1 MLAICYFSN
10 LLFNRVLHI
19 PTQSLAMRTTECSK
33 NFLGFSFIILLLL
46 LLFYMNAES
55 YTMLYFNKCVITQ
68 HKTFKIQFDL

>member
-19 PTQSLAMRTTECSK
+19 PLAMRTTECGK

-46 LLFYMNAES
+46 FFLYECRNS
-55 YTMLYFNKCVITQ
+55 YKMLYFNKCVITQ